1 MCMWPFIYSVQG
13 AEVKIQ
19 LPIVYQL
26 EFNYCALRSCVFQYM
41 DLVLIYSRYVCYKEQ
56 AELECVNLS
65 RVENCY

>member
-26 EFNYCALRSCVFQYM
+26 EFNYCALSSCVSVHGLGPY
-41 DLVLIYSRYVCYKEQ
+41 L
-56 AELECVNLS
+56 LEICLLQGAGGA
-65 RVENCY
+65 